1 MRELSFF
8 FPFSEN
14 LLSGIKRVPKIMSP
28 SNGSQSDIQVGP
40 WLSIDKAVVLLLDTK
55 AKKKRKFS
63 PEFIVFGSLSDI
75 TASTEM
81 GAFC

>member
-1 MRELSFF
+1 M
-8 FPFSEN
+8 
-14 LLSGIKRVPKIMSP
+14 PKNVS
-28 SNGSQSDIQVGP
+28 SSSGSQSDIQVEP

-55 AKKKRKFS
+55 AKKKKKFT
-63 PEFIVFGSLSDI
+63 PELIVFGV